1 MNSNLQ
7 LILPDENVLNS
18 CIHCG
23 LCLAVCP
30 TYEITKNERSS
41 PRGRIRLI
49 KSAADGE
56 IGITKIFAEEMDFC
70 LDCQACMTAC
80 PAGVQYGIMVESAR
94 VETSGAG
101 YSSWLKKFLLKY
113 VVPNKKILIA
123 GARFIGGYNKSGLR
137 KFVHWSGLYKV
148 ISENIPELEKLSP
161 EITGVTGTDLI
172 RKSFGKGE
180 FIKKGIPTNSASNG
194 ESLSAGKVYRTAF
207 HTGCIMDVMF
217 PEVNKDTVELL
228 ARTNCNVYI
237 PEKQTCCG
245 SLMAHNGDFETAR
258 KLARKNIDAFEQG
271 SYDILISNSAGCG
284 AFMKEYKLFLKDD
297 PEYKERAEIFSSK
310 VKDISEFYALRED
323 VDYKETDSEITYH
336 DACHLVHSQK
346 VFNEPRIVFS
356 RIPGLKV
363 IELNESTTCCGSA
376 GIYNI
381 TRYNDSM
388 KILERKMGNIKNT
401 NSPTVVL
408 GNPGCQA
415 QINYGSEKFS
425 VKTEAVHIS
434 TFLLKSLK

>member
-7 LILPDENVLNS
+7 LILPDEKVLNS

-56 IGITKIFAEEMDFC
+56 IGISEIFAEEMDFC

-101 YSSWLKKFLLKY
+101 LKKFLLKH
-113 VVPNKKILIA
+113 VVPNKSVLKV
-123 GARFIGGYNKSGLR
+123 GARFFGWYNKSSLQ
-137 KFVHWSGLYKV
+137 KFVRWSGLYKV
-148 ISENIPELEKLSP
+148 ISENIPEIEKLSP
-161 EITGVTGTDLI
+161 QLTGVTGTDLI
-172 RKSFGKGE
+172 RKSFGPHEVIASIITDSNVLKTGE
-180 FIKKGIPTNSASNG
+180 GLVG
-194 ESLSAGKVYRTAF
+194 GKVYRTAF
-207 HTGCIMDVMF
+207 HTGCVMDVMF

-228 ARTNCNVYI
+228 TRTNCSVYI
-237 PEKQTCCG
+237 PGSQTCCG

-258 KLARKNIDAFEQG
+258 KLARKNIDAFEEG
-271 SYDILISNSAGCG
+271 KYDLLISNSAGCG

-297 PEYKERAEIFSSK
+297 PVYSERAELFSSK
-310 VKDISEFYALRED
+310 VKDISEFYASRND
-323 VDYKETDSEITYH
+323 VEFKGVNEEITYH

-346 VFNEPRIVFS
+346 VFSEPRQVLS
-356 RIPGLKV
+356 RIPGLK
-363 IELNESTTCCGSA
+363 INELNESTTCCGSA

-388 KILERKMGNIKNT
+388 KILERKMKNISAA
-401 NSPTVVL
+401 NSETVVL

-415 QINYGSEKFS
+415 QINYGAEKFS
-425 VKTEAVHIS
+425 VS
-434 TFLLKSLK
+434 TKAIHFASFLLRALK